1 MTDVQLFQ
9 FGTSEIR
16 VIDRQGEPWFVAKDV
31 CDVLEIENVSQALT
45 RLDEDERNTIILN
58 EGIGNPQKGIINE
71 SGLYSLVLSSRK
83 PEAKAF
89 KKWVTS
95 EVLPTIR
102 KHGGYLT
109 PEKTQELIN
118 NPDLIIE
125 MAQRVKHEQEKRRQ
139 AELLA
144 ERNEEIIKLQDK
156 VILEVQPKVQYYE
169 QVLAAE
175 DGILTNVIAK
185 ELGMSAH
192 TLNKKLKEM
201 GVIYRQ
207 GESWLLYHKYQGKGL
222 TKTKTYTYTGSD
234 GKQHTNIQT
243 VWTQKGRE
251 LIHQLIETNE

>member
-9 FGTSEIR
+9 FNTSEIR

-31 CDVLEIENVSQALT
+31 CDVLNHSDTSMAT
-45 RLDEDERNTIILN
+45 KSLDEDEKLVQTLFVSGQNRPVTL
-58 EGIGNPQKGIINE
+58 INE
-71 SGLYSLVLSSRK
+71 SGLYSLVLRSNK

-102 KHGGYLT
+102 KHGGSLT

-139 AELLA
+139 AELMA